1 MSGNN
6 PSKTDLLI
14 KALDNV
20 REYLTALYT
29 ALDGELDKMSRQ
41 AANREFTEKEK
52 EQRTQLQSA
61 RKNLMRGINEVTYR
75 KLIVLDNSDEIK
87 GLIKKFKKINNQ
99 LHDDREDI
107 KDFLDVTEQ
116 VAKVAASIVSMI
128 ELAAKLRPTL

>member
-1 MSGNN
+1 MSDNN
-6 PSKTDLLI
+6 PSKTDLMA
-14 KALDNV
+14 ALDNM
-20 REYLTALYT
+20 YKDLADLHTAL
-29 ALDGELDKMSRQ
+29 GNELDKMKRQ
-41 AANREFTEKEK
+41 AADRQFTEEEK
-52 EQRTQLQSA
+52 EQRKQLRSA
-61 RKNLMRGINEVTYR
+61 RKNLIQGINEVTYR

-87 GLIKKFKKINNQ
+87 SLIKKFKKINNQ